1 MRTVARLTMVA
12 VLAALLAFA
21 GTGAGAEG
29 DGAVA
34 RILAAQQ
41 AALGASTDLELERRS
56 AEADAASRR
65 AGAAVLAPYAE
76 WQQEGFDGFDG
87 RLPNA
92 LDTLRLG
99 TPVLYP
105 WQLGAARSAVEAADL
120 SLELGAAAAARRTV
134 AQVAGLW
141 VELAALEERA
151 AVADARLARLDAALS
166 LQKSRFQLGE
176 VAGAEVLQLDLE
188 HVRATSQRE
197 ALGAEAARLR
207 AELGRCCGGAVPS
220 PPLSGDLEALTHLS
234 QGPQEVAAAGPL
246 DETLLV
252 SASAAAGAAIEAEA
266 VVAEGAAWGRP
277 ELELEW
283 ERVPSLNGVEG
294 FEGWGFRVMVPLP
307 LGSAG
312 SRQRATARAEGERAA
327 AAARVERAGLESR
340 LVAAK
345 ATAAA
350 AERRLSA
357 LRPVLE
363 RLSAAEHSLAEQFR
377 LGAISY
383 LVYID
388 GLGRL
393 DDVQLESI
401 EARAE
406 LLQARLELALLLDDP
421 RPFPLLGLG
430 ATTTEN

>member
-1 MRTVARLTMVA
+1 MVA
-12 VLAALLAFA
+12 LVAAPTAFA
-21 GTGAGAEG
+21 DAGAE
-29 DGAVA
+29 GAVA
-34 RILAAQQ
+34 RILAAQE

-99 TPVLYP
+99 TPVVYP
-105 WQLGAARSAVEAADL
+105 WQLGAARSAVAAADL
-120 SLELGAAAAARRTV
+120 SLELGSVAAARRTA

-166 LQKSRFQLGE
+166 LQESRFQLGE

-197 ALGAEAARLR
+197 ALGAEGGRLR
-207 AELGRCCGGAVPS
+207 AELGRWCGSA
-220 PPLSGDLEALTHLS
+220 PPAPLVGDLEAL
-234 QGPQEVAAAGPL
+234 AAVPSAPLDLAAVGPL

-252 SASAAAGAAIEAEA
+252 SASAAAAAAMAAEA
-266 VVAEGAAWGRP
+266 AVAEGAAWGRP

-283 ERVPSLNGVEG
+283 ERVPSLEGVEG

-312 SRQRATARAEGERAA
+312 SRQQTAARAEAERAA
-327 AAARVERAGLESR
+327 AAARAERVDLESR
-340 LVAAK
+340 LAAAK
-345 ATAAA
+345 AIAAA

-363 RLSAAEHSLAEQFR
+363 RLPAAEHSLAEQFR

-393 DDVQLESI
+393 DDLQLESI

-406 LLQARLELALLLDDP
+406 LLQARLELALLLDDA